1 MTVATT
7 TTTIDAVRPAF
18 THQSYGREV
27 TRRLLRKPLAIVG
40 LTLLCA
46 MIAAAMLAPLIA
58 PYEPDAQGAGDPF
71 VPPGRANLF
80 GTDQFGRD
88 VLTRVLYGG
97 RVSLQVGLVAV
108 AIGGTLGLLLGCA
121 AGYVSGWTDEAV
133 MRVIDI
139 MLAFP
144 GILLAI
150 AVVIMLGPSL
160 YNLMIAVGIGTVPT
174 FARVVRASVLDIKE
188 RDYVAAARALGTA
201 DLAIIARH
209 ILPNI
214 MAPFIILATLDVATA
229 ILSGT
234 ALSYLG
240 LGARPP
246 TAEWGLMLSEGRTS
260 IRTAWWVGTFP
271 GLAITITVIGINLLG
286 DALRDAL
293 DPRLRGTR

>member
-1 MTVATT
+1 VATT
-7 TTTIDAVRPAF
+7 TTAIETARPSFAQ
-18 THQSYGREV
+18 QSYGREV
-27 TRRLLRKPLAIVG
+27 MRRLLRKPTAIVG
-40 LTLLCA
+40 LTLLLI
-46 MIAAAMLAPLIA
+46 MIAAAMLAPLLA
-58 PYEPDAQGAGDPF
+58 PYEPDEQGAGDPF
-71 VPPGRANLF
+71 APPSRANLL

-97 RVSLQVGLVAV
+97 RISLQVGLIAV
-108 AIGGTLGLLLGCA
+108 AIGGSLGLVLGCA

-133 MRVIDI
+133 MRFIDV

-160 YNLMIAVGIGTVPT
+160 QNLMIAVGIGAVPT
-174 FARVVRASVLDIKE
+174 FARIVRASVLDIKE
-188 RDYVAAARALGTA
+188 RDYVAAAHALGTA
-201 DLAIIARH
+201 DLVIIARH

-214 MAPFIILATLDVATA
+214 MAPFIVLATLDVATA

-240 LGARPP
+240 MGAKPP

>member
-1 MTVATT
+1 MATASSTT
-7 TTTIDAVRPAF
+7 TVRAPRIMVA
-18 THQSYGREV
+18 HQSYGREV
-27 TRRLLRKPLAIVG
+27 ARRLLRKPLAIAG
-40 LTLLCA
+40 LALLLVMMA
-46 MIAAAMLAPLIA
+46 SAILAPLLA
-58 PYEPDAQGAGDPF
+58 PHEPDAQGAGDPF
-71 VPPGRANLF
+71 VPPSRANPF

-88 VLTRVLYGG
+88 VFTRVLYGG
-97 RVSLQVGLVAV
+97 RISLQIGLVAV
-108 AIGGTLGLLLGCA
+108 AIGGTLGLVLGCA
-121 AGYVSGWTDEAV
+121 AGYISGWADEAV
-133 MRVIDI
+133 MRFIDI

-160 YNLMIAVGIGTVPT
+160 YNLMIAVGIGAVPT
-174 FARVVRASVLDIKE
+174 FARVVRASVLDVKE
-188 RDYVAAARALGTA
+188 RDFIAAARVVGAV
-201 DLAIIARH
+201 DLMIIARH

-240 LGARPP
+240 MGAKPP
-246 TAEWGLMLSEGRTS
+246 TPEWGLMLSEGRTS

>member
-1 MTVATT
+1 VATT
-7 TTTIDAVRPAF
+7 TTVIQAARPSF
-18 THQSYGREV
+18 THKSYGREV
-27 TRRLLRKPLAIVG
+27 MRRLVRKPLAIVG
-40 LTLLCA
+40 LTLLAA
-46 MIAAAMLAPLIA
+46 MILTAVTAPLIA
-58 PYEPDAQGAGDPF
+58 PYEPDAQGVGDPF
-71 VPPGRANLF
+71 APPGRGNLF

-88 VLTRVLYGG
+88 VFTRVLYGG
-97 RVSLQVGLVAV
+97 RISLQVGLIAV
-108 AIGGTLGLLLGCA
+108 AIGGTLGLLLGCV
-121 AGYVSGWTDEAV
+121 AGYMSGWADEVV

-150 AVVIMLGPSL
+150 AVVVMLGPSL
-160 YNLMIAVGIGTVPT
+160 YNLMIAVGIGAVPT
-174 FARVVRASVLDIKE
+174 FARIVRASVLDVKE
-188 RDYVAAARALGTA
+188 RDYVAAARALGIV
-201 DLAIIARH
+201 DLVIVARH

-214 MAPFIILATLDVATA
+214 MAPFIVLATLDVATA

-240 LGARPP
+240 MGAKPP